1 MTSLFLIVMIARNFL
16 LGSATPTSQPGTPKF
31 EAVEETSKP
40 PLDPSS
46 IAQMQARLHA
56 EFLQSV
62 RSKIFN
68 FRGIIFYLVSIC
80 TTAFKF

>member
-31 EAVEETSKP
+31 EAAEEISN
-40 PLDPSS
+40 PLLDSTS

-62 RSKIFN
+62 RFLFS
-68 FRGIIFYLVSIC
+68 C
-80 TTAFKF
+80 TSTGTSLL